1 MSKRGFY
8 IYLVFLADL
17 IVFALSPFAVLGG
30 FVVIAFLFLPL
41 MFVLGVLGVDVSG
54 QTIDGLIFSI
64 FWGVTAVFALIA
76 FWLFYQAADWTD
88 KEERSKARV
97 RSAGGFAMLVIPL
110 LVYLFYKAMPGV

>member
-8 IYLVFLADL
+8 IYLVFLA
-17 IVFALSPFAVLGG
+17 G
-30 FVVIAFLFLPL
+30 
-41 MFVLGVLGVDVSG
+41 
-54 QTIDGLIFSI
+54 
-64 FWGVTAVFALIA
+64 LIA